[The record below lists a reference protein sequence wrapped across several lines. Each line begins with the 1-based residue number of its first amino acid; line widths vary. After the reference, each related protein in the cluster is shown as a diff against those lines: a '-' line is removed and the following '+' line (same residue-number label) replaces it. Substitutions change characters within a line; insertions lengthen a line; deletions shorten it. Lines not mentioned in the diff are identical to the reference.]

1 MSRADFTL
9 TYDGPALRN
18 HEMNVRDLAPAMLA
32 VGELFDALNL
42 LFNGDGV
49 EVAVN
54 VRAHEPGCFSVVF
67 EVLQNWK
74 DGALALFSGD
84 AVTAAVNLRELI
96 IAGGGGL
103 IWLVKKI
110 RGRTLDKVERLS
122 PGMARLTI
130 SDETFDVPLTLLRAY
145 QEVTVRTAL
154 ERVVVKPLAQE
165 GIDEVR
171 FQSGDT
177 IEAVR
182 DSETGWFKVPE
193 IAELI
198 LVDDTREAAFSILS
212 LAFKEENKWRL
223 HDGANTVSALIEDE
237 DFLRRVDANAVR
249 FAKGDVL
256 VCEVRFMQKQTTK
269 GLVTEHRVIK
279 VKRHI
284 PAPRQL
290 PLLSETPNEA
300 DRDDDA

>member
-1 MSRADFTL
+1 MSRTDFTL
-9 TYDGPALRN
+9 TYDGPALRA

-42 LFNGDGV
+42 LFNGEGV

-67 EVLQNWK
+67 EVLQSWK
-74 DGALALFSGD
+74 DGALALLSGD
-84 AVTAAVNLRELI
+84 TVTAAINLRELI
-96 IAGGGGL
+96 FMSGAGL
-103 IWLVKKI
+103 IWLIKKTK
-110 RGRTLDKVERLS
+110 GKTLDKIERTS
-122 PGMARLTI
+122 PGMARITI
-130 SDETFDVPLTLLRAY
+130 GDETFDVPLTLLRAY
-145 QEVTVRTAL
+145 QELTIRAAL
-154 ERVVVKPLAQE
+154 ERIIVKPLAQD
-165 GIDEVR
+165 GIDEIR
-171 FQSGDT
+171 WQSAET
-177 IEAVR
+177 IEVVR

-193 IAELI
+193 IAETI

-223 HDGANTVSALIEDE
+223 HDGMNSVSALIEDE
-237 DFLRRVDANAVR
+237 DFLRKVDSNAVR

-256 VCEVRFMQKQTTK
+256 VCEVRFLQRQTAK
-269 GLVTEHRVIK
+269 GLVTEHRVVK

-290 PLLSETPNEA
+290 PLLPSAEGEA
-300 DRDDDA
+300 DDNA